1 MKWRIQFILLV
12 MVMTCFVIGGIHLAE
27 KGIQR
32 VEGTED
38 GPTQSFHIARVDQ
51 GTMEMT
57 VLGKQYSL
65 SSQVSMLEES
75 LPKDP
80 SPVSTIEKETPIVN
94 WTSSIGNHVGRWMTS
109 ATQKLMDW
117 VMG

>member
-12 MVMTCFVIGGIHLAE
+12 MVMSCLVIGGIHLAE

-38 GPTQSFHIARVDQ
+38 GPAQSFHIARVDQ
-51 GTMEMT
+51 GKMEMT

-65 SSQVSMLEES
+65 SSQNTILEES
-75 LPKDP
+75 LPQ
-80 SPVSTIEKETPIVN
+80 SPVSSGSHDRSIEN
-94 WTSSIGNHVGRWMTS
+94 WASSMGNHVGRWMTS
-109 ATQKLMDW
+109 ATQELMDW
-117 VMG
+117 VMD